1 MGLICCGC
9 CFQNFSAK
17 TNELILIFADFF
29 CLFLFFMCFFLIKW
43 SELSFLNLILFIAML
58 LILICC
64 LIFTFMLRCWRSSG
78 TIKTTKRETGI
89 KIVTATFTL
98 TIINLIICVIEEIV
112 IIASFSKIMTCK
124 GDNNRDFLRDYYRR
138 RLNRGNEITELNEY
152 SECEEKRIAKD
163 NEYYISYVTLSYTEL
178 MLILSLCILS
188 ILKKRIINKIDDNL
202 PPVVAA
208 MNPYGRQVII
218 VHPGEMGM
226 GMGMQNYNDY
236 NNNYNYNY
244 NYNSQNLNFGK
255 KKNNPNSNQYIQ
267 PQNVNV
273 VSSKL
278 KNQNFS
284 SSKDKSYS
292 SSRNFE

>member
-1 MGLICCGC
+1 
-9 CFQNFSAK
+9 
-17 TNELILIFADFF
+17 
-29 CLFLFFMCFFLIKW
+29 MCFILIKW
-43 SELSFLNLILFIAML
+43 GELSFLNLILFIAML
-58 LILICC
+58 IILICS
-64 LIFTFMLRCWRSSG
+64 LVFTFMLRCWRSSG
-78 TIKTTKRETGI
+78 SIKTTKRQTGI
-89 KIVTATFTL
+89 KIVTAAFAL

-112 IIASFSKIMTCK
+112 IISSFSKIMTCK
-124 GDNNRDFLRDYYRR
+124 DDTNEDFLMDFYRR
-138 RLNRGNEITELNEY
+138 RLNRGNEITELNEL

-163 NEYYISYVTLSYTEL
+163 NEYYISYITLSYTEL

-188 ILKKRIINKIDDNL
+188 ILKKRIIHKVDDNL
-202 PPVVAA
+202 PPVIAA

-226 GMGMQNYNDY
+226 GMQNYNDY
-236 NNNYNYNY
+236 NNNYNYNF
-244 NYNSQNLNFGK
+244 NYNSQNMNFGK

-273 VSSKL
+273 VSSKI
-278 KNQNFS
+278 KNQSNS